1 MLIALEA
8 LEAREVLQLGQLHRG
23 RTVVLPR
30 AWSVAAVGVAGHGHL
45 PLQLAQALAV
55 RQHAAALLADL
66 VTGQAIGEVV
76 DLRLAAL
83 WRHNVRTRVCRSL
96 GCCSSEG
103 AGHAGDDEHGGELLG
118 ESHGAAMVDVSSW
131 LTYRVRYGL
140 ADE

>member
-1 MLIALEA
+1 
-8 LEAREVLQLGQLHRG
+8 VLQLGQLHRR
-23 RTVVLPR
+23 RTVVLPG

-66 VTGQAIGEVV
+66 VTSQAIGEVV

-83 WRHNVRTRVCRSL
+83 WRHNVRTGVCHRSL
-96 GCCSSEG
+96 RCCSSDG

-118 ESHGAAMVDVSSW
+118 ESHGWGCYAICFELAHLSSQIW
-131 LTYRVRYGL
+131 
-140 ADE
+140 AS